1 MPTAPT
7 AVREALDQASFHLLL
22 LAEGFRA
29 ADKKEFTTFCT
40 KVSRAL
46 FRIAP
51 FSLGERRISISSL
64 FSPSKQQGVAA
75 AAGST
80 PFKFTLSAASE
91 LRTREPARIITL
103 VKDLIPVPA
112 GGKIEMNPPLG
123 GADVWL

>member
-7 AVREALDQASFHLLL
+7 AVHEALDQASFHLLF

-29 ADKKEFTTFCT
+29 ADKKEFTNFCT

-51 FSLGERRISISSL
+51 LSLAERRISISSV
-64 FSPSKQQGVAA
+64 FSPSAQQGVGAA
-75 AAGST
+75 PTNTA
-80 PFKFTLSAASE
+80 FKFTLSAANE

-103 VKDLIPVPA
+103 VKDVTPVPI
-112 GGKIEMNPPLG
+112 GGKVEVN
-123 GADVWL
+123 